1 MVLVP
6 AGSSLILRRA
16 DGTAVT
22 MVTLADVSAKLLC
35 DLPAIPVMSL
45 AEPAARH
52 AGVVELV
59 CTSGA
64 AWAEAELRG
73 DLLRLIGD
81 ASDTLVQ
88 RRSSHRRHDRHPFV
102 GVAELPGGS
111 ASAAGSWIRFGG
123 QVLNVST
130 SGVLLRAVPEAG
142 AHCLPA
148 GLTEVTIEADMPW
161 GALPATVRVVDQRSE
176 FLRGEF
182 TALPPSAAIELNTY
196 CSSRATS

>member
-16 DGTAVT
+16 DGTVVS

-45 AEPAARH
+45 EDPAARH

-59 CTSGA
+59 SNLGA

-88 RRSSHRRHDRHPFV
+88 RRSSHRRHDHRPYV
-102 GVAELPGGS
+102 GVAELAGEPGGP
-111 ASAAGSWIRFGG
+111 AGRRIRFGG
-123 QVLNVST
+123 QVLNISA
-130 SGVLLRAVPEAG
+130 SGVLLRAVPETDG
-142 AHCLPA
+142 HCLPA
-148 GLTEVTIEADMPW
+148 GVTSMTIEADMPW
-161 GALPATVRVVDQRSE
+161 GVLPATARVIDQRSE

-182 TALPPSAAIELNTY
+182 TVLAPYAAVQLNLY
-196 CSSRATS
+196 CADR

>member
-6 AGSSLILRRA
+6 AGSSLVLRRA

-22 MVTLADVSAKLLC
+22 MVTLADVSAGLLC

-45 AEPAARH
+45 EDPAARH

-59 CTSGA
+59 STSGA

-73 DLLRLIGD
+73 DLLRLLGD

-88 RRSSHRRHDRHPFV
+88 RRSSHRRPDHRPCV
-102 GVAELPGGS
+102 GVAELAREPGTVGRK
-111 ASAAGSWIRFGG
+111 IRFGG
-123 QVLNVST
+123 QVLNISA
-130 SGVLLRAVPEAG
+130 SGVLLRAVPEG
-142 AHCLPA
+142 DGHCLPA
-148 GLTEVTIEADMPW
+148 GVITLMIEADMPW
-161 GALPATVRVVDQRSE
+161 GVVPATVRAIDQRSE

-182 TALPPSAAIELNTY
+182 TWLPPADATQLSLY
-196 CSSRATS
+196 CSGAD